1 MRTYD
6 LDIPAYIRAGNLG
19 LVDNISKK
27 ADGGLLSPKIFGI
40 TEREKEQKCGYINLG
55 TYVMRPGILDMFRR
69 VDATMYKCCTDY
81 KMQFIIYE
89 GTLMRLDGKQQP
101 LEGAVVGS
109 GPRWLYD
116 NWDLIDKKKYLTR
129 TGVYA
134 NVELKR
140 VMSKLTRDQIF
151 VHHQWVG
158 PTFLRQEMQ
167 EDTLTTDQINVL
179 LEDILKYSI
188 IVNNFKEGA
197 IALQNKVMD
206 LFDYLDERFLGP
218 NGAARKKT
226 MSRTIDFSSR
236 TVMLT
241 NIYRHDEIGK
251 SKINCTAC
259 GMAVHLLSGMF
270 LDTTI
275 KFAIDFIKQ
284 LYDNGCF
291 DSDVTPDMLIVYD
304 KEYLRDQIKKLE
316 DPHHKITAFPA
327 VCADGTFRNLTIDID
342 VWDKRTHRYVT
353 EQKELSWL
361 EFFYMVLE
369 TYADIYNKRSVKVT
383 RYPTDSTLSTQY
395 LKPVPLTLYPTYLRK
410 CKVFGVEYE
419 DYPYVNDFVKE
430 NYNQRLFE
438 TAIRI
443 PAGTAVAYNGDHDLN
458 KVTYSQHI
466 AEDCKLNQVNCWK
479 ALKPISLAKLGA

>member
-81 KMQFIIYE
+81 KM
-89 GTLMRLDGKQQP
+89 
-101 LEGAVVGS
+101 
-109 GPRWLYD
+109 
-116 NWDLIDKKKYLTR
+116 KYLTR

-140 VMSKLTRDQIF
+140 VMSKLNRDQIF

-291 DSDVTPDMLIVYD
+291 DNDVTPDMLIVYD
-304 KEYLRDQIKKLE
+304 KEYLREQIKKLE

-443 PAGTAVAYNGDHDLN
+443 PAGTAVAYNGKMVAPLHSNMRL
-458 KVTYSQHI
+458 KV
-466 AEDCKLNQVNCWK
+466 C
-479 ALKPISLAKLGA
+479 